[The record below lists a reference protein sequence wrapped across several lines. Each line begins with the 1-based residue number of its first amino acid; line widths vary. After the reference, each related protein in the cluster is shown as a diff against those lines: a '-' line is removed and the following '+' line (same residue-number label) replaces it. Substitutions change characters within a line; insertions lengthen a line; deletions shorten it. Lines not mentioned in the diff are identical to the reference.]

1 MKKKIE
7 TAELQQIDIREV
19 SIKIKGLSPIIMH
32 RFSEIQKK
40 QMLDS
45 MMKVAQQK
53 KKKDPEKEYEEAK
66 YFTADGKPAIPVI
79 AFKKAM
85 IRASKSLGLKMTD
98 ARTSFFVLGEYSEQ
112 AGCEVVEV
120 KGQFSMRED
129 IVRVAKGGT
138 DLRYRP
144 QLNNWTASIRIG
156 YNNSQISFD
165 QLVNML
171 NLAGYG
177 IGIGDWRPEK
187 DGSFGR
193 FTIIK

>member
-1 MKKKIE
+1 MKKKME

-19 SIKIKGLSPIIMH
+19 FIKIKGLSPIIMH
-32 RFSEIQKK
+32 RFSETQKK
-40 QMLDS
+40 QMLDV
-45 MMKVAQQK
+45 MMKISQQK
-53 KKKDPEKEYEEAK
+53 KKKEPQKDYEEAK
-66 YFTADGKPAIPVI
+66 YLTTDGKPAIPVI

-85 IRASKSLGLKMTD
+85 IRASKSLGLKMID
-98 ARTSFFVLGEYSEQ
+98 ARTSFFVLGKYSEQ
-112 AGCEVVEV
+112 AGCEVLELT
-120 KGQFSMRED
+120 GQFSMRED

-144 QLNNWTASIRIG
+144 QLNNWTATICIG

-177 IGIGDWRPEK
+177 IGVGDWRPEK

-193 FTIIK
+193 FTVIN